1 VANPRDQFEPN
12 EKTRSPPQVGPSL
25 AWCLRAVESRACHRS
40 RPRSVAV
47 KTQGAVESFDS
58 SKFPD
63 LRFMEPMTGI
73 EHAYSVW
80 EVFRPVRRRPRRDDG
95 RAIGDERTG

>member
-12 EKTRSPPQVGPSL
+12 EK
-25 AWCLRAVESRACHRS
+25 
-40 RPRSVAV
+40 RSVAV
-47 KTQGAVESFDS
+47 KTQGAVESFDG

-73 EHAYSVW
+73 EPAYSAW
-80 EVFRPVRRRPRRDDG
+80 EVFRRDSTLFA
-95 RAIGDERTG
+95 R